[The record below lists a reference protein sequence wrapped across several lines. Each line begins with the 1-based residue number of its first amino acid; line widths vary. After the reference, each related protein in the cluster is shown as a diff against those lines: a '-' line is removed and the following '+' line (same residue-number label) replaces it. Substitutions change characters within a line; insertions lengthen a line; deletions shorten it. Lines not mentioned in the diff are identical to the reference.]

1 MELKKE
7 ISEARVVAL
16 RILNSLDQIEK
27 QLKSAKNWGFVDIL
41 GRGFLAGL
49 IKHNK
54 MDDAQRELRQVQRDL
69 QVLQK
74 ELKDIDIQFREDIS
88 VSGFQKFMDI
98 VFDNIVSDW
107 MTQSRINKS
116 LQEVG
121 RVRTAVNEVLTSLD
135 KIENESKVQ

>member
-1 MELKKE
+1 
-7 ISEARVVAL
+7 
-16 RILNSLDQIEK
+16 
-27 QLKSAKNWGFVDIL
+27 
-41 GRGFLAGL
+41 
-49 IKHNK
+49 

-135 KIENESKVQ
+135 KIENEL

>member
-16 RILNSLDQIEK
+16 RILNSLDRIEK

-41 GRGFLAGL
+41 GRGFLAGM

-135 KIENESKVQ
+135 KIENEL

>member
-16 RILNSLDQIEK
+16 RILNSLDRIEK

-98 VFDNIVSDW
+98 VFDNIVFDW

-135 KIENESKVQ
+135 KIENEL

>member
-1 MELKKE
+1 MELKE

-16 RILNSLDQIEK
+16 RILNSLDRIEK

-135 KIENESKVQ
+135 KIENEL

>member
-16 RILNSLDQIEK
+16 RILNSLDRIEK

-135 KIENESKVQ
+135 KIENEL

>member
-135 KIENESKVQ
+135 KIENEL